1 MKLLQISQEE
11 CMRYICR
18 TCGYTASQA
27 IADART
33 LGFQRELQ
41 NGVYTCCQ
49 IAAWADEQWLAWLE
63 AAEED
68 GKSADAVTQ
77 PLECDDTE
85 IVTPSICVVLAIVGS
100 EVLR

>member
-1 MKLLQISQEE
+1 MS
-11 CMRYICR
+11 YTCR
-18 TCGYTASQA
+18 TCGGTESQA

-33 LGFQRELQ
+33 LGLQRELQ
-41 NGVYTCCQ
+41 NGLYNCCQ

-77 PLECDDTE
+77 PLEYDDTE
-85 IVTPSICVVLAIVGS
+85 VVAPIA
-100 EVLR
+100 LRRTRNHGF